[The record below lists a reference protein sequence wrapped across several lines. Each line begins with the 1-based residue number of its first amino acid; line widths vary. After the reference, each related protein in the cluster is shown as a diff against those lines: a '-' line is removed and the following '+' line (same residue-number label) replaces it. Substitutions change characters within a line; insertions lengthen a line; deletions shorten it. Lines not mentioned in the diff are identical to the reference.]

1 MNLMNLIS
9 RLALV
14 IATVALFS
22 FSAVAQE
29 KKLTEKDVPAA
40 VISAF
45 KNAYPKAK
53 IRGYALEKE
62 DGKTF
67 YEIESNEGT
76 TQRDVQYNPDGTV
89 AEVEESIAASDL
101 PAAAQEAIRKQYP
114 KAVISLAEK
123 TVAGD
128 KVGEARKRLAAA
140 LENGKELYGRARDKA
155 VEGVKATDQA
165 VREHPYQAIGIALG
179 VGALLGYLVARR
191 FNGNRD

>member
-1 MNLMNLIS
+1 MNSMNLIS
-9 RLALV
+9 RVALLT
-14 IATVALFS
+14 ATVALLS

-40 VISAF
+40 VITAF
-45 KNAYPKAK
+45 KNAYPKAT

-62 DGKTF
+62 HGKTF

-89 AEVEESIAASDL
+89 AEVEESIPASEL
-101 PAAAQEAIRKQYP
+101 PAAAQAAIRKQYP

-128 KVGEARKRLAAA
+128 KVGYEVSAKQGTKRISMEFDAK
-140 LENGKELYGRARDKA
+140 GKVLSSK
-155 VEGVKATDQA
+155 
-165 VREHPYQAIGIALG
+165 VR
-179 VGALLGYLVARR
+179 
-191 FNGNRD
+191 

>member
-1 MNLMNLIS
+1 MKLMNLIS
-9 RLALV
+9 RVTLL
-14 IATVALFS
+14 IATVALLS
-22 FSAVAQE
+22 FSAIAQE

-45 KNAYPKAK
+45 KNAYPKAT

-76 TQRDVQYNPDGTV
+76 TQRDIQYNADGTV
-89 AEVEESIAASDL
+89 AEIEESIAASEL
-101 PAAAQEAIRKQYP
+101 PAAAQAAIRKQYP

-128 KVGEARKRLAAA
+128 KVGYEVAAKQGKKRISMEFDAS
-140 LENGKELYGRARDKA
+140 GKVPSSKI
-155 VEGVKATDQA
+155 K
-165 VREHPYQAIGIALG
+165 
-179 VGALLGYLVARR
+179 
-191 FNGNRD
+191 